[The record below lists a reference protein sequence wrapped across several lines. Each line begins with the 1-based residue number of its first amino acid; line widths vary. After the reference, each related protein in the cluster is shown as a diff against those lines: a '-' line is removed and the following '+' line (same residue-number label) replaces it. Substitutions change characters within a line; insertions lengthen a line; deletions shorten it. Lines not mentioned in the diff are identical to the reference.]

1 MTKGKV
7 SCLFL
12 LFLILLHFLPKIPFI
27 LVFVLDIFSIF
38 FIIPSILREVFYKIS
53 LKLFL
58 SYFLIGFV
66 PLLASFILLVTI
78 IELGGILYLQN
89 QFEFSLKSWSLAFE
103 RDLLNLYIELNV
115 DNLIKWQEKY
125 PKAKLKIYKNGEAYL
140 LGLWEGKEILEE
152 NGWEK
157 GEFIYSKR
165 VGNDIIANIPF
176 KEILKQPN
184 FFNIDMDWAIL
195 KEIEGGKFFETRKEK
210 NIFKKP
216 IIYSLYTLK
225 GKKREENGYFFFRTS
240 IYSLY
245 KSFVEAQP
253 VIGEGVIRAIKF
265 SSFFLLILTLISFS
279 YAGLLIYKTSKN
291 ISMISKGVNYF
302 SLGNL
307 DYRINV
313 KGRDEL
319 STLSKNFNQMAESIN
334 LYISKLKE
342 KAEEEKELQLASI
355 IQKSLFPKEEKFS
368 KFKKINLHFVPSKAI
383 GGDYFDIFCFE
394 DKDIFLIGDA
404 SGHGISASILMAMTK
419 AIITSLI
426 YRNTPPSCLL
436 PEVHSI
442 ILKTGIQDQY
452 ITLQVVEIL
461 RKEKVI
467 NLYNAGH
474 PPPFLIKRD
483 RVIELRLNSF
493 PIGIFDG
500 PSFDLISTPYEE
512 GDFLLFYTD
521 GLLEIEGA
529 EFGLKELKLFLEES
543 LKEKETL
550 FENLLQKIDK
560 LISEGNLIDDL
571 SIVFLKI

>member
-1 MTKGKV
+1 MG
-7 SCLFL
+7 
-12 LFLILLHFLPKIPFI
+12 
-27 LVFVLDIFSIF
+27 
-38 FIIPSILREVFYKIS
+38 LR
-53 LKLFL
+53 
-58 SYFLIGFV
+58 
-66 PLLASFILLVTI
+66 
-78 IELGGILYLQN
+78 
-89 QFEFSLKSWSLAFE
+89 
-103 RDLLNLYIELNV
+103 
-115 DNLIKWQEKY
+115 
-125 PKAKLKIYKNGEAYL
+125 
-140 LGLWEGKEILEE
+140 EGKEPIEE
-152 NGWEK
+152 NGWVK
-157 GEFIYSKR
+157 GEYIYSKK
-165 VGNDIIANIPF
+165 VGENIIANIPF

-184 FFNIDMDWAIL
+184 FFNIDVDWAIL
-195 KEIEGGKFFETRKEK
+195 RGIEGGKFFETKREK
-210 NIFKKP
+210 NIFKRP

-225 GKKREENGYFFFRTS
+225 GKTKEEDCYFFFRAS

-265 SSFFLLILTLISFS
+265 SSYFLLILTLISLS

-307 DYRINV
+307 DYRIKV

-319 STLSKNFNQMAESIN
+319 STLSRNFNQMAEGIN

-342 KAEEEKELQLASI
+342 KAEEEKELQLAST

-394 DKDIFLIGDA
+394 DKDVFLIGDA

-426 YRNTPPSCLL
+426 YRKTPAPCLL

-442 ILKTGIQDQY
+442 ILKTGIKDQY
-452 ITLQVVEIL
+452 ITLQVAEIL

-467 NLYNAGH
+467 NLYNSGH
-474 PPPFLIKRD
+474 PPPFLIKKD
-483 RVIELRLNSF
+483 KVIELRLNSF

-500 PSFDLISTPYEE
+500 PSFDLITIPYEE

-521 GLLEIEGA
+521 GLLEIEGT
-529 EFGLKELKLFLEES
+529 EFGLKELKLFLEENIR
-543 LKEKETL
+543 ERETL
-550 FENLLQKIDK
+550 FENLLQKTDK
-560 LISEGNLIDDL
+560 LISEGDLIDDL